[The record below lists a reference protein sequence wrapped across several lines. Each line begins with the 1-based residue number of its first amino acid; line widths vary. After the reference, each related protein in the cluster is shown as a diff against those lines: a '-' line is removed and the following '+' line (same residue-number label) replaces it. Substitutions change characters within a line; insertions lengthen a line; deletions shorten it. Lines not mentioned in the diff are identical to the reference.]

1 MTQDSEAAEK
11 TRKLHLSNEAKRILA
26 EPLLENFFEQQ
37 ELICLEA
44 LKRLPLGTKLDEYQT
59 LHHTLLANE
68 RLKLTLHSYIED
80 SDMMILQESRDEKV
94 AEGI

>member
-1 MTQDSEAAEK
+1 MTQGNEAIGK

-26 EPLLENFFEQQ
+26 EPLLENFFGQQ

-44 LKRLPLGTKLDEYQT
+44 FKRLPMGSTIEEYQT
-59 LHHTLLANE
+59 VHHDLLAGE
-68 RLKLTLHSYIED
+68 RLKLTLKSYIED
-80 SDMMILQESRDEKV
+80 YDMMILQEGRDEKV